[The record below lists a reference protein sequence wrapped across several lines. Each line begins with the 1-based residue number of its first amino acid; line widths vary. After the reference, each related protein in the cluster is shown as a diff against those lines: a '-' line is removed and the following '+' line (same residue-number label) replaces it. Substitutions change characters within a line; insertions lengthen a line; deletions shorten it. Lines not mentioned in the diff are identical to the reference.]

1 MKQVTAAL
9 EFKIDKKLWEKFVS
23 RLLQLSRRE
32 FASLKVATDFG
43 SITIRQVSPVPRMQR
58 TIISYRDDGDH
69 VVVEQVTLESAE
81 GLRIPSHEELT
92 EDVVHFIESFLD

>member
-1 MKQVTAAL
+1 MKQVTAMVG
-9 EFKIDKKLWEKFVS
+9 FKIDKKSWEKFVG

-58 TIISYRDDGDH
+58 TIISYKDESDY
-69 VVVEQVTLESAE
+69 VVVDQVTMESAE
-81 GLRIPSHEELT
+81 DLHLPSHEELR
-92 EDVVHFIESFLD
+92 EDMIHFIESFLD